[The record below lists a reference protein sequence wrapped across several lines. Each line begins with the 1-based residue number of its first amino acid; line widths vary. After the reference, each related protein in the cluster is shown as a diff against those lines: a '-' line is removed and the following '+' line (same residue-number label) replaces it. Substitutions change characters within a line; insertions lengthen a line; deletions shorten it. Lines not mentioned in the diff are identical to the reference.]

1 MSKKL
6 EKQQEAELALLREA
20 ALSSAR
26 ERKESLEELR
36 SIVPSTPAP
45 MSTGIVYDIVVTM
58 DTTDAMVVTIKTG
71 YW

>member
-36 SIVPSTPAP
+36 NIPSTPAP
-45 MSTGIVYDIVVTM
+45 MSTGT
-58 DTTDAMVVTIKTG
+58 
-71 YW
+71 